1 MEIPLSRLAREA
13 KVVRVS
19 GIVSGLAAADSI
31 GLLARRHCAA
41 RPSRP
46 GIRDSGSRGITPPY
60 SRASATGLHRLPGTE
75 SAVDVAE
82 DFSISDWPGCRDSPG
97 ERSCGAPKQKRAAET
112 YFRLQLHVAIR
123 ISTLRRVLVAP
134 RTQINA
140 WPPRRAQLDF
150 ERRFEDLFEQLPLV
164 HRGGRSDAQAR
175 TMVKQHNLVGE
186 FRRER

>member
-19 GIVSGLAAADSI
+19 GIVSGLAAADSV

-75 SAVDVAE
+75 SAVNVAE
-82 DFSISDWPGCRDSPG
+82 DFDIPVWPGRSNPPG
-97 ERSCGAPKQKRAAET
+97 ER
-112 YFRLQLHVAIR
+112 
-123 ISTLRRVLVAP
+123 
-134 RTQINA
+134 
-140 WPPRRAQLDF
+140 PPRAPGQT
-150 ERRFEDLFEQLPLV
+150 
-164 HRGGRSDAQAR
+164 R
-175 TMVKQHNLVGE
+175 TAQHNPT
-186 FRRER
+186 FP